1 VNSFI
6 FYKDGLDDNQNLAR
20 WIYNYLINHRD
31 KTLLRNLLAIK
42 ISTLF
47 EMPFTP
53 EYRPVDIIMN

>member
-1 VNSFI
+1 M
-6 FYKDGLDDNQNLAR
+6 A
-20 WIYNYLINHRD
+20 NHRD